1 MSDPIAD
8 GGRIAIC
15 FANRKAAI
23 LLPMTDTAFAADDQV
38 KKQLALWQRDLGAVR
53 RLAPNTL
60 EAYGRDLGQFLQFLA
75 GHTGGTVTIRT
86 LQDLRAADIR
96 AFLAA
101 RRNDSLGSRS
111 LARALSAQ
119 KSFFR
124 FLERE
129 GVMSTEA
136 LNVIRTPKLPR
147 SLPKA
152 LTVAEAKATI
162 ATTAEMEEVPW
173 IAARDMAVLSLCYGA
188 GLRIAEALSLSRADL
203 EGGAMRVTGKG
214 GKTRLVP
221 LIAAVRA
228 AIDAYLQLCP
238 FPLTPSQK
246 MFRGAKGGVLS
257 PRLIQLRVAELRA
270 ALGLPPSATPHA
282 LRHSFATHLLGRG
295 GDLRAI
301 QELLGHASLSTT
313 QIYTAVDT
321 DRLLESYR
329 AAHPRA

>member
-1 MSDPIAD
+1 
-8 GGRIAIC
+8 
-15 FANRKAAI
+15 
-23 LLPMTDTAFAADDQV
+23 MTDIAFAAAEDV
-38 KKQLALWQRDLGAVR
+38 KQQLALWQRDLGAVR
-53 RLAPNTL
+53 RLAPKTL
-60 EAYGRDLGQFLQFLA
+60 EAYGRDLGQFLHFLSE
-75 GHTGGTVTIRT
+75 HTGGAVTLRT
-86 LQDLRAADIR
+86 LKELRAADIR

-129 GVMSTEA
+129 GVLSTEA
-136 LNVIRTPKLPR
+136 LTVIRTPKLPK

-162 ATTAEMEEVPW
+162 STTAELEGTPW

-203 EGGAMRVTGKG
+203 EGAAMRVTGKG

-221 LIAAVRA
+221 LIASVRA
-228 AIDAYLQLCP
+228 SVEAYLKLCP

-246 MFRGAKGGVLS
+246 MFRGARGGTLS
-257 PRLIQLRVAELRA
+257 PRLIQLRVVQLRA

-282 LRHSFATHLLGRG
+282 LRHSFATHLLSRG

-329 AAHPRA
+329 AAHPRG